1 MPAAWSDLFVDPVVV
16 LDGGLS
22 TQVESRGHPTDNP
35 LWTGQVLVQDPDAIT
50 RAHRDFVEAGAR
62 VVVTASYQV
71 SRAGFVAAGR
81 SRDEADSALLASIE
95 AARAATSDSSCL
107 VAASVGPY
115 GAILHD
121 GSEYRGRYG
130 LERAALVDF
139 HAERLSVLA
148 QGRPDLLAVE
158 TLPDVDEAEAIVECL
173 ADYPELPAWIS
184 VSCVDD
190 ATTCADQPVE
200 EAVRAA
206 EGAPT
211 VVAVGVNCTP
221 PQHVSGILDRMAA
234 TTDLALVAYPNSG
247 RGWDPRTGWSGT
259 GVAMSDDDVRAWA
272 RRAAFVG
279 GCCGVG
285 PADIAR
291 VAALLP
297 SATSQ
302 PFPDAKGR

>member
-1 MPAAWSDLFVDPVVV
+1 MEA
-16 LDGGLS
+16 
-22 TQVESRGHPTDNP
+22 RGHDLSGS
-35 LWTGQVLVQDPDAIT
+35 LWSARILTEAPEEI
-50 RAHRDFVEAGAR
+50 RAVHESYVDSGAR
-62 VVVTASYQV
+62 ILVTASYQV
-71 SRAGFVAAGR
+71 SREGYADQGRAAE
-81 SRDEADSALLASIE
+81 EADDALRASVRLARE
-95 AARAATSDSSCL
+95 AVGERDVL

-115 GAILHD
+115 GAIAHD
-121 GSEYRGRYG
+121 GGEYRGRYAIPG
-130 LERAALVDF
+130 RDLVAF
-139 HAERLSVLA
+139 HRRRLDVLA
-148 QGRPDLLAVE
+148 AAEPDLLAVE
-158 TLPDVDEAEAIVECL
+158 TIPDVDEVEAIVECL
-173 ADYPELPAWIS
+173 ADYPDLPAWIS

-190 ATTCADQPVE
+190 ATTCAGQPIE
-200 EAVRAA
+200 EAVHAA
-206 EGAPT
+206 EGATT

>member
-1 MPAAWSDLFVDPVVV
+1 MPAAWSDLFVEPVVV

-22 TQVESRGHPTDNP
+22 TQVESRGHSTDNP
-35 LWTGQVLVQDPDAIT
+35 LWTGQVLVQNPDAIT

-158 TLPDVDEAEAIVECL
+158 TIPDVEEAEALVRAL
-173 ADYPELPAWIS
+173 AAHPDLPAWMTFS
-184 VSCVDD
+184 AADHER
-190 ATTCADQPVE
+190 TCAGQPIEV
-200 EAVRAA
+200 AA
-206 EGAPT
+206 EVAASAPN
-211 VVAVGVNCTP
+211 VVAVGINCTDP
-221 PQHVSGILDRMAA
+221 AYVSGLVRRMRAVTSLPVIVYPNAGGQWSAADSSWDVASGTVLDP
-234 TTDLALVAYPNSG
+234 ALVNDWRAA
-247 RGWDPRTGWSGT
+247 
-259 GVAMSDDDVRAWA
+259 GVAAI
-272 RRAAFVG
+272 G
-279 GCCGVG
+279 GCCGTDAGVI
-285 PADIAR
+285 ADLAHQL
-291 VAALLP
+291 AN
-297 SATSQ
+297 
-302 PFPDAKGR
+302 